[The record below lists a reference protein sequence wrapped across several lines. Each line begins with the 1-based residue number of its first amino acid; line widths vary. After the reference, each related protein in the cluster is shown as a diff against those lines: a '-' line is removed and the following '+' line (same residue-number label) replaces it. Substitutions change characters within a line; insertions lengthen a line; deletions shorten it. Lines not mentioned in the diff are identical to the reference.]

1 MYDFP
6 SSLVDF
12 RRFLRSRNAIV
23 ARWGGEGG
31 GREARGTGVLVLSQ
45 HLAAPVSGV
54 ARKRPA

>member
-1 MYDFP
+1 MYDFS

-12 RRFLRSRNAIV
+12 RCFLRSRNAIV
-23 ARWGGEGG
+23 ARRGGEGG